1 MNDPF
6 ALVVTL
12 SLAASG
18 FGYWRV
24 LRLHLRMT
32 ALDPLAR
39 PLISHLL
46 DYLTHRKEK
55 RHD

>member
-1 MNDPF
+1 MTDHL
-6 ALVVTL
+6 AIVAIV
-12 SLAASG
+12 SIAASG

-32 ALDPLAR
+32 ALDPKAR
-39 PLISHLL
+39 PLVSHVL
-46 DYLTHRKEK
+46 DYLTHRKER